1 MVKDL
6 VLLFF
11 IFYYLNF
18 IEILLGIFCWERLGL
33 NAKSYA
39 VEDLEIS

>member
-1 MVKDL
+1 MIKDL
-6 VLLFF
+6 VLLFY
-11 IFYYLNF
+11 IFCYFNF
-18 IEILLGIFCWERLGL
+18 IGILLGIFCWERLGS